1 MTVVLVLCT
10 VLLLVAAAWTAYRHR
25 AARTWD
31 RELDAAFDGGDE
43 QEDGAEHQDDSHDGT
58 FR

>member
-10 VLLLVAAAWTAYRHR
+10 VLLLAAAAWTAYRHR

-31 RELDAAFDGGDE
+31 RELDAAFDGGDRRPIS
-43 QEDGAEHQDDSHDGT
+43 AEH
-58 FR
+58 RAL